1 MLGGRIAYLPADLQ
15 HNGTDHKKISAAQVQ
30 CSLLEKYLIYLG
42 QSIQETCGRQ
52 PLKNLKGYGPLMI
65 LFWRGRTYALKNIFK
80 ILCLPRI
87 FTFWNKWEIFQT
99 SCYLKRFVCHRR
111 HYNMLQI
118 SGVKALS
125 DIPVYYII
133 YIAKNVRLV
142 ITENNFLSHVI
153 FFNKTWLGPLNK
165 NVPGVIWSYFILQL
179 FKTSNFSVNIAS
191 NHGTAQSTVFS
202 LMSASTISSAYIPR
216 RFKYTWCIRRA
227 GTDYISDS

>member
-1 MLGGRIAYLPADLQ
+1 MVRWWFYFEEEELMHLKIFLKFYVYQEYSHFEISGKFFKLPVTWKDLCV
-15 HNGTDHKKISAAQVQ
+15 TDV
-30 CSLLEKYLIYLG
+30 
-42 QSIQETCGRQ
+42 T
-52 PLKNLKGYGPLMI
+52 
-65 LFWRGRTYALKNIFK
+65 
-80 ILCLPRI
+80 
-87 FTFWNKWEIFQT
+87 
-99 SCYLKRFVCHRR
+99 
-111 HYNMLQI
+111 MLQI

-191 NHGTAQSTVFS
+191 NHGTGQSTVFS

-216 RFKYTWCIRRA
+216 RFKYTWCVRRA